1 MHNSHLLKLSLGAL
15 LLAPLGASCS
25 SPATVQDVSPWVRPS
40 PGLQQQIDR
49 RARRLPWTHGVE
61 RMELVRWFAETGEPA
76 YPALL
81 ELCLDPRPDVVGSAL
96 GALGATGDTAL
107 IPVLHELPWPDAED
121 VELRLERA
129 RALLRL
135 GDYSMVPHLID
146 GLQHER
152 LMVRALCAQ
161 SLYEES
167 RDRFGFVPGG
177 SQEERALAV
186 ERWREWWIAQTT
198 PAEALAR
205 ADVQ

>member
-1 MHNSHLLKLSLGAL
+1 MKNSHLIKLSLCAL
-15 LLAPLGASCS
+15 FALPSCS
-25 SPATVQDVSPWVRPS
+25 TPGTVQDVSPWVRPS

-81 ELCLDPRPDVVGSAL
+81 ELCMDPRPDVAGSAL
-96 GALGATGDTAL
+96 GALGATGDAAL
-107 IPVLHELPWPDAED
+107 IPALHELPWPNIED

-146 GLQHER
+146 GLEHDR

-161 SLYEES
+161 SLFEES
-167 RDRFGFVPGG
+167 HDRFGYVPGG
-177 SQEERALAV
+177 PKGDRDVAV
-186 ERWREWWIAQTT
+186 ERWREWWSKLSAPRET
-198 PAEALAR
+198 EGLAR
-205 ADVQ
+205 ADLQ